1 MLESFMLIKGSA
13 WGFSGTILLSG
24 VLTSGKENLY
34 EKGDT
39 DEVIHSLGNSVFKG
53 LGFAVTLSYK

>member
-1 MLESFMLIKGSA
+1 MLIKGSA
-13 WGFSGTILLSG
+13 WGFFGTILLSG
-24 VLTSGKENLY
+24 VLTFGKENLY

-53 LGFAVTLSYK
+53 FGFA